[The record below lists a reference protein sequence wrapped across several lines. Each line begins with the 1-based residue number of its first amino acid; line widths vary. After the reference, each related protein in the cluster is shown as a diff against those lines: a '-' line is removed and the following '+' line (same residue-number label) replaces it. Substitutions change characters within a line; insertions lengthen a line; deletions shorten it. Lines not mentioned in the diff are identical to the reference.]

1 MKEPDQVGVDD
12 SMETLR
18 PHINKI
24 IADEATQEEE
34 TKHFPQGFDV
44 GDLTTDDLDFYM
56 KFKSGELTTEDVAD
70 RQDFLKRVSGS
81 PSQMQLFFYIVRKFK
96 AK

>member
-1 MKEPDQVGVDD
+1 MKELDQKGADD
-12 SMETLR
+12 SMEILR
-18 PHINKI
+18 SDIDKI
-24 IADEATQEEE
+24 IADESLQEEK
-34 TKHFPQGFDV
+34 TKHFLQGFDV

-56 KFKSGELTTEDVAD
+56 KFKRGELTTEDIVD
-70 RQDFLKRVSGS
+70 RQNFLERVSGS